1 MRAEQYLCEEACLA
15 CPAVPHAT
23 HSMCPR
29 LPAPRSGKP
38 EAAAGKPPLAPAGGL
53 FGSGVS
59 AAVPPASI
67 FGGLAPAGGAG
78 AGSAA
83 GGAGSVGGFVGF
95 RGFCSGAAS
104 AANSGGG
111 GLFTVPSTG
120 TLGSSFTTGG
130 GATEDDEGDEEQHDT
145 EPSVGGVAVGI

>member
-1 MRAEQYLCEEACLA
+1 
-15 CPAVPHAT
+15 
-23 HSMCPR
+23 MCPR